1 MNDPNHRR
9 RRGLV
14 VLIVCC
20 VLTPAVALAHA
31 VLVESSPRQDQTLT
45 AATTR
50 AVLRFNARIE
60 KKVTRVNLVDAN
72 GRKMKL
78 PPLPDDADGPE
89 DRLIIALPATLP
101 PGSYRLEYTVLAAD
115 GHSSPGVLR
124 FTLGGGAATATAPT
138 SAPAG
143 AAR

>member
-1 MNDPNHRR
+1 MNHPIHR

-14 VLIVCC
+14 VLVLYC
-20 VLTPAVALAHA
+20 VLMPAVALAHA
-31 VLVESSPRQDQTLT
+31 VLVESSPKQDQTLKST
-45 AATTR
+45 TTR

-60 KKVTRVNLVDAN
+60 KKVTRVSLVDAN
-72 GRKMKL
+72 GKKVKL

-89 DRLIIALPATLP
+89 DRLIIALPAGLP

-124 FTLGGGAATATAPT
+124 FTIGGGAATTAPA